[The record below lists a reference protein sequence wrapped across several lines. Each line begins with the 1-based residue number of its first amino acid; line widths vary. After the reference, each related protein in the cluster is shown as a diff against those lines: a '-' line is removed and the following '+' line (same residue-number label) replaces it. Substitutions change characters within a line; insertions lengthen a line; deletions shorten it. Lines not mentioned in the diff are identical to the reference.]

1 MWAAKTSVHEFERA
15 CKRINV
21 CAEAR
26 SRILPFVHMHERA
39 HIWHNQSAPSQE
51 YLGVHEC
58 KQAWL
63 SLILIQCLYTWSVC
77 VRLSLCVCLCAWGKN
92 VGYSHSPPQP
102 PASSSENGEQ
112 GCVHQQCAEPC
123 KPGSGLVSLQLLQ
136 LLACVTST
144 YAENK
149 AIRPW
154 PQRTSFR
161 HMPPFPLVLTYKK
174 ELSPPWGGG
183 GGQVRQRTAV
193 CCQLYKFGSS
203 WDQSRACCLTIFHD
217 LHTLTCACNQCSYE
231 TAEWQ
236 NKRVVY
242 NRWGW
247 LCWVHML
254 KFKVRIINP

>member
-183 GGQVRQRTAV
+183 GWPGETEDSCLLSALQVRFKLRSEQSV
-193 CCQLYKFGSS
+193 LPNNFSWPPHSHMCLQSVQLRN
-203 WDQSRACCLTIFHD
+203 SRMTKQEGCL
-217 LHTLTCACNQCSYE
+217 Q
-231 TAEWQ
+231 
-236 NKRVVY
+236 
-242 NRWGW
+242 
-247 LCWVHML
+247 
-254 KFKVRIINP
+254 